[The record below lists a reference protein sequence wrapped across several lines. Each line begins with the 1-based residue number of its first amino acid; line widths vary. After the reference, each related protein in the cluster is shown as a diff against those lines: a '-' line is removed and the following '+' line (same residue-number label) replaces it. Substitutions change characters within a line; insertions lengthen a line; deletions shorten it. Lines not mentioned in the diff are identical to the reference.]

1 MAKSECIAGY
11 FFKEIDTEFLP
22 CESWL
27 SMDLFVKHL
36 YDGSVGLIDEMITYL
51 VDLIRNSL

>member
-36 YDGSVGLIDEMITYL
+36 YDGSVGLIDEMIT
-51 VDLIRNSL
+51 